1 MYQIMKGVFIMT
13 IVANKVA
20 ETKTY
25 RAYEISF
32 NIEGVTSA
40 IFDVTKEGTK
50 DKDEILLAV
59 LNELKKAKVE
69 IYGEL

>member
-1 MYQIMKGVFIMT
+1 MT

-32 NIEGVTSA
+32 NLEGVTST
-40 IFDVTKEGTK
+40 IFDATKEGTK